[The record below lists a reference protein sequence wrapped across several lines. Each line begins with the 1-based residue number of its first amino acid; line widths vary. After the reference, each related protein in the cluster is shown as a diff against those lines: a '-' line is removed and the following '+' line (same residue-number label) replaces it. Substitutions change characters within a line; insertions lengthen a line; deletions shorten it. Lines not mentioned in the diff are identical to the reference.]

1 MTSHVSGSRTGAAVR
16 SPTRTGSG
24 SGRLVFGGLMLV
36 VGPVITLVGA
46 ALFLGATWAGGRRSG
61 TGRPGHARELP
72 LDPLRAVLG
81 HRPDRDQRLRDLGTV
96 HSSQPVG
103 AMKQEMASGC
113 NPGPRPSP
121 DRRHP

>member
-46 ALFLGATWAGGRRSG
+46 ALFLGATWAGVVGVALVG
-61 TGRPGHARELP
+61 PAMLANFLWIP
-72 LDPLRAVLG
+72 YAPFWAIVLIAINAFVIWA
-81 HRPDRDQRLRDLGTV
+81 LCT
-96 HSSQPVG
+96 
-103 AMKQEMASGC
+103 A
-113 NPGPRPSP
+113 PSP
-121 DRRHP
+121 SER